1 MTDGNGRVGRAL
13 TVLAVLLCLGPPAVV
28 ALIGVGASLTGAVS
42 ATVIVAG
49 LVAVFHRGIPSLPV
63 DHARR
68 RPVMAALWVAI
79 LLAASWQ
86 TVRASVYANDVTQ
99 VAWSVVPGN
108 PFRVEHCCFTAYAE
122 AARLAS
128 EHKPVYDPEAYLPG
142 GQRRRIGPLTVD
154 PFHYPPPF
162 LFLPSAVR
170 LVAPDLFA
178 ARRVWFGL
186 QALIWGATMLGVAWW
201 VGGAAGRRVALLSAV
216 VWATPQT
223 FMALQTGNF
232 QTTAI
237 AVALT
242 GGLLAASSRH
252 WAGGGLLALAAAAKI
267 FPVVL
272 VLHAVAWLRRR
283 TTLAMAVAGT
293 VLVVASAAVYGVDTY
308 VEFVRD
314 ELPRMLSGDAFPQ
327 TEHVG
332 TAQANQ
338 SFYGLTTKL
347 RVAGVTWLDR
357 PTGRALARGYA
368 LLVVGVALLA
378 GWRMRGDPVPLPAG
392 ERLATAMV
400 FLAILNLAAAFSPFV
415 GFAYG
420 TYGTVW
426 LATLLVASS
435 RDRRQALAAAA
446 GWTLVVVASMVIPSP
461 RPAIRPDVATLVAA
475 LVGQMAGIALNSW
488 VLWAWF
494 ARRRRVQSAQ
504 RR

>member
-68 RPVMAALWVAI
+68 RPVIAALWVAI
-79 LLAASWQ
+79 LMAASWQ

-99 VAWSVVPGN
+99 VAWSVVPGD

-128 EHKPVYDPEAYLPG
+128 EHKPVYAPEAYLPG

-186 QALIWGATMLGVAWW
+186 QALIWGAAMLGVAWW
-201 VGGAAGRRVALLSAV
+201 VGGAAGSRVALLTAV
-216 VWATPQT
+216 AWATPLT
-223 FMALQTGNF
+223 SYALQTGNF

-237 AVALT
+237 AIALA
-242 GGLLAASSRH
+242 GGMLAATSRE
-252 WAGGGLLALAAAAKI
+252 WAGGGLLALAAASKI

-272 VLHAVAWLRRR
+272 VLHALAWCRWRPTRAL
-283 TTLAMAVAGT
+283 AVAAV
-293 VLVVASAAVYGVDTY
+293 VLVFASAAVFGVDTY
-308 VEFVRD
+308 VHFVRD
-314 ELPRMLSGDAFPQ
+314 ELPRMLSGDSFLQ
-327 TEHVG
+327 TEQVG
-332 TAQANQ
+332 TAQVNQ

-347 RVAGVTWLDR
+347 RVAGLTWLDR

-378 GWRMRGDPVPLPAG
+378 GWRMRGDPVPLPAS

-415 GFAYG
+415 GVAYG
-420 TYGTVW
+420 SYGTVW
-426 LATLLVASS
+426 LTTLLLASS
-435 RDRRQALAAAA
+435 SDRRQTVAAATGLA
-446 GWTLVVVASMVIPSP
+446 LVILASVVIPSP
-461 RPAIRPDVATLVAA
+461 RPAIRPDLATLVAA
-475 LVGQMAGIALNSW
+475 LVGQMAAIAINGW
-488 VLWAWF
+488 VMWAWF